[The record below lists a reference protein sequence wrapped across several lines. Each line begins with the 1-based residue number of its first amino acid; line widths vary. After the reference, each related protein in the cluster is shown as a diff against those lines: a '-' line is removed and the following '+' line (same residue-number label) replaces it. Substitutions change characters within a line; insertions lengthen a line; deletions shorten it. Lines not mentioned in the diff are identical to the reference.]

1 MHQPSCPIEI
11 AEQGSWYSTMKPYC
25 SCPKFNDDIT
35 VNNFLQVGETIECG
49 SCHPDKFEH
58 CTTIQGKYGVKCE
71 CICHKVSSWK
81 KQAESPQEDWIDELD
96 KCYGTIEQ
104 RKNID
109 YYDLLEFIRGL
120 LTPKQ

>member
-58 CTTIQGKYGVKCE
+58 CTTIQGKYGVKCKCVCHGKPTTEHTHHFVFSHQAQKAIGAQAIYQTVNWVICNE
-71 CICHKVSSWK
+71 CGFLKSQI
-81 KQAESPQEDWIDELD
+81 L
-96 KCYGTIEQ
+96 
-104 RKNID
+104 
-109 YYDLLEFIRGL
+109 
-120 LTPKQ
+120 

>member
-1 MHQPSCPIEI
+1 
-11 AEQGSWYSTMKPYC
+11 MKPESSQLNY
-25 SCPKFNDDIT
+25 
-35 VNNFLQVGETIECG
+35 LQVGETIECG

-120 LTPKQ
+120 LTPKQDQEEIKHTRCNHSKDFNETCEGLEKSL